1 MRLTGSSPF
10 FCLCGERS
18 DRVTVCGSE
27 LKRSSSHC
35 DQLLVVLGNASLI
48 TDCHRLSNQNYFS
61 FFIGICY
68 EKRFFD
74 MTLKLAADWLV
85 FKGQLDLKVY

>member
-10 FCLCGERS
+10 FRLCGERS
-18 DRVTVCGSE
+18 DRVTVYGSE

-48 TDCHRLSNQNYFS
+48 TDC
-61 FFIGICY
+61 
-68 EKRFFD
+68 
-74 MTLKLAADWLV
+74 
-85 FKGQLDLKVY
+85 